1 MDNDQT
7 DAPETEPGNDNDP
20 MAEALL
26 DVMMSR
32 NSGGN
37 SKPDTAQGVADLLE
51 KTTEFVEER
60 SRSQTGFFMSPDGS
74 QVPMILKP
82 DGDYEFVPLSTLD
95 AYSPSP
101 TFRRGKATMTSLNSF
116 IAHVAR
122 FGDED
127 SAVFANDSRT
137 APTLTAVLDYHRKDT
152 LRDEGEAAEG
162 TRRHGEYR
170 HGKHLTHFA
179 FPLSDEW
186 QAWHSGNARQMNM
199 AEFAI
204 FLENNVLDVAEVGN
218 AIPESAERFVE
229 MNGGKANIADWS
241 KLTALAKSLAVY
253 ENAVVSEAINL
264 ASGEGQLTLSEDHET
279 EIAGVKATVPTMFF
293 IAIPIFREGA
303 YYRLPVRLR
312 YRKSGRSI
320 VFWYE
325 LWRSDR
331 AFTDAFHEA
340 VNRVATE
347 TEAQVFFGA
356 PEA

>member
-1 MDNDQT
+1 MT
-7 DAPETEPGNDNDP
+7 DETEDTGPQEGGDG

-26 DVMMSR
+26 DVMMGR
-32 NSGGN
+32 GN
-37 SKPDTAQGVADLLE
+37 LKPDTAEGVGSLLS
-51 KTTEFVEER
+51 TTANFVE
-60 SRSQTGFFMSPDGS
+60 SRMFA
-74 QVPMILKP
+74 QVGALMTPEGDSIPMVMKP
-82 DGDYEFVPLSTLD
+82 DGEYEFVSQSDIDKMLD
-95 AYSPSP
+95 APRW
-101 TFRRGKATMTSLNSF
+101 RRGRATMTSLDSF
-116 IAHVAR
+116 IAHVNR
-122 FGDED
+122 FGDAD
-127 SAVFANDSRT
+127 SAVFADDSRT
-137 APTLTAVLDYHRKDT
+137 APKLTAVLDYHRADT
-152 LRDEGEAAEG
+152 LGGEDEPG
-162 TRRHGEYR
+162 RIHGEYR
-170 HGKHLTHFA
+170 HGKHQTHFA

-186 QAWHSGNARQMNM
+186 QAWHAGNARQMGM

-204 FLENNVLDVAEVGN
+204 FLENNVLDVAEIGD

-229 MNGGKANIADWS
+229 MNGGSKNIADWS

-340 VNRVATE
+340 VAKVDAQ
-347 TEAQVFFGA
+347 TEATVFYGSA
-356 PEA
+356 EV